1 MKFRFGSVLGYAC
14 ILVLVVS
21 PALAQAGGGNFQP
34 VDNALSFLV
43 QAMQG
48 TIARSAGIL
57 AVVVLG
63 YLALSGRLS
72 WFFAMSVILGIA
84 LIFGAASIVDAVKGA
99 AGT

>member
-1 MKFRFGSVLGYAC
+1 MRFGFGNVLGFAC
-14 ILVLVVS
+14 VAVLIAS
-21 PALAQAGGGNFQP
+21 PAFAQAGGGNFQP

>member
-1 MKFRFGSVLGYAC
+1 MKFRLSHVLGYAC
-14 ILVLVVS
+14 EIALVAT

-57 AVVVLG
+57 SVVVLG

-72 WFFAMSVILGIA
+72 WFFALSVFLGIA
-84 LIFGAASIVDAVKGA
+84 LIFGAASIVDAV
-99 AGT
+99 

>member
-1 MKFRFGSVLGYAC
+1 MKFRIGHALGCAC
-14 ILVLVVS
+14 ILTLIAV
-21 PALAQAGGGNFQP
+21 PAFAQAGGGNFQP

-57 AVVVLG
+57 SVVVLG

-72 WFFAMSVILGIA
+72 WFFAMSVILDIA

-99 AGT
+99 TGT

>member
-1 MKFRFGSVLGYAC
+1 MRLSLGHFLGCAC
-14 ILVLVVS
+14 IAALIAS
-21 PALAQAGGGNFQP
+21 PAFAQAGGGNFQP

-57 AVVVLG
+57 SVVVLG

-84 LIFGAASIVDAVKGA
+84 LIFGAASIVDAVTGA
-99 AGT
+99 TGC

>member
-1 MKFRFGSVLGYAC
+1 MKFRIGPVLGYAC
-14 ILVLVVS
+14 LIALVAS

-57 AVVVLG
+57 SVVVLG

>member
-1 MKFRFGSVLGYAC
+1 MKLGFGHVLGFAC
-14 ILVLVVS
+14 VAALIAS
-21 PALAQAGGGNFQP
+21 PTLAQAGGGNFQP

-99 AGT
+99 TGS

>member
-1 MKFRFGSVLGYAC
+1 MKLRMGHVLGFAC
-14 ILVLVVS
+14 VAVLMAS

-99 AGT
+99 TGS

>member
-1 MKFRFGSVLGYAC
+1 MKFQIGPVLGCAC
-14 ILVLVVS
+14 VLALIAA
-21 PALAQAGGGNFQP
+21 PAFAQAGGGNFQP

-84 LIFGAASIVDAVKGA
+84 QIFGAASIVDAVKGA

>member
-1 MKFRFGSVLGYAC
+1 MKFQIGPVLGRAF
-14 ILVLVVS
+14 VLALIAS
-21 PALAQAGGGNFQP
+21 PAFAQAGGGNFQP

>member
-1 MKFRFGSVLGYAC
+1 MKFRIGHVLGFAC
-14 ILVLVVS
+14 VAALIAS

-99 AGT
+99 TGS